1 MGFDEFLESTFCLLL
16 VVEASSLQKVVQML
30 EEVVVSRQRGQVNMV
45 DAAKLCSPILSTFEV
60 FVKCDMQLRVVMEK
74 N

>member
-30 EEVVVSRQRGQVNMV
+30 EVVVSRQRGQVNMV